1 MKVGVVKR
9 FSKGSIKHENKVS
22 RTRGGAY
29 KSKKNFQFNS
39 AQRIPLCC
47 CRGRRL
53 LRNDGSAPDVQWDSR
68 LQGNRVCKIFTRALN
83 GVSLKRWISV
93 DKNNLIKV
101 YSCHQE
107 CTWYMWLQSCQIRY
121 KSRTPRIHA
130 WNDIFVLWN

>member
-83 GVSLKRWISV
+83 GVSLKR
-93 DKNNLIKV
+93 
-101 YSCHQE
+101 
-107 CTWYMWLQSCQIRY
+107 
-121 KSRTPRIHA
+121 
-130 WNDIFVLWN
+130 

>member
-9 FSKGSIKHENKVS
+9 YSKAASKNENEES

-68 LQGNRVCKIFTRALN
+68 LQGYRVCKIFTRALN
-83 GVSLKRWISV
+83 GVSLKR
-93 DKNNLIKV
+93 
-101 YSCHQE
+101 
-107 CTWYMWLQSCQIRY
+107 
-121 KSRTPRIHA
+121 
-130 WNDIFVLWN
+130 